1 MKFLGIILSVILLIV
16 IPTRDKWSYKVM
28 HDRNIETGSSH
39 EWGVISMDEN
49 PNTPHKNKRRC

>member
-1 MKFLGIILSVILLIV
+1 MKILAIILSVTLLIA

-39 EWGVISMDEN
+39 DWGVVPMDEKPDN
-49 PNTPHKNKRRC
+49 PHKNKRRY